1 MTPGGPEWAG
11 PSAASDVLALLEE
24 ENVALQVHA
33 LQLLDKHVHE
43 LWYQVSGYISTI
55 EALSEDESFS
65 HRELAAL
72 VASKVR
78 GSVVSQLVEKSGA
91 GACAPA
97 CLS

>member
-72 VASKVR
+72 VASKVFYYLGDLDDALSCALSA
-78 GSVVSQLVEKSGA
+78 GSA
-91 GACAPA
+91 FD
-97 CLS
+97 